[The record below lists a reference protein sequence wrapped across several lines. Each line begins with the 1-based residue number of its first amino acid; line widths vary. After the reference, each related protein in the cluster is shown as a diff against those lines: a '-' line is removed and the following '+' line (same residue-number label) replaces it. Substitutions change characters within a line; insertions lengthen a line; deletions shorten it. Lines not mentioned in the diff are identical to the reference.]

1 MQPQSNKTEEH
12 QKSMTISS
20 SKNLLQNVA
29 SGNKVAVSM
38 HLSKFKERGVVSFP
52 MVLSIASKDRIPA
65 LAKTEEGRFE
75 VLTALTASIKSA
87 FSNINLRVG
96 LNEDQMIELADAII
110 DQSGEDNL
118 SLEDVLLFLQKLL
131 VGDAGK
137 IYDRMD
143 IPTFFEKFELYR
155 QDRHKATL
163 RIREEQQVQYKA
175 LGNPERWSE
184 THDKEKENSMHEA
197 MKEYMKMTANKPENG
212 QVPASGS

>member
-1 MQPQSNKTEEH
+1 
-12 QKSMTISS
+12 
-20 SKNLLQNVA
+20 
-29 SGNKVAVSM
+29 M

-52 MVLSIASKDRIPA
+52 MVLSIDSKDRIPA
-65 LAKTEEGRFE
+65 LSKTEEGRFE

-143 IPTFFEKFELYR
+143 IPTFFELFESYR
-155 QDRHKATL
+155 QDRHLATIQ
-163 RIREEQQVQYKA
+163 IREEQQVQYKS
-175 LGNPERWSE
+175 LGDPERWSE
-184 THDKEKENSMHEA
+184 THDKEQENSMHEA
-197 MKEYMKMTANKPENG
+197 MKQYLKSQEPKPE
-212 QVPASGS
+212 